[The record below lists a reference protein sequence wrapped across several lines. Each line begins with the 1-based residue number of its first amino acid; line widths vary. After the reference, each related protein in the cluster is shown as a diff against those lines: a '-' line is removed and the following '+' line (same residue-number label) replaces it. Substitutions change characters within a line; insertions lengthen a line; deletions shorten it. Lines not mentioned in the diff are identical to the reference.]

1 MLGTSNPLGI
11 IMAIVVKAFILCATD
26 DPREAENATFAALNS
41 GVFESASP
49 ILDFVTGIEQK
60 VHVTSDYED
69 GTFAQM
75 VPAAT
80 YLLTASSVANPC

>member
-1 MLGTSNPLGI
+1 
-11 IMAIVVKAFILCATD
+11 MAIIVQALVLCATD
-26 DPREAENATFAALNS
+26 DPVEAENSTFAALNG
-41 GVFESASP
+41 GVFDSANS

-60 VHVTSDYED
+60 ISLSPDYED

-80 YLLTASSVANPC
+80 YLLSASAVANPC